1 MCIAYAILGLGIA
14 PMPPSYV
21 SVAGSI
27 PGIPTARALTRLAV
41 IASTGFFIGRF
52 TISSLAGIFGLPVAL
67 LFPATALIG
76 SGVLAHFL
84 DIKRIK
90 VAA

>member
-1 MCIAYAILGLGIA
+1 
-14 PMPPSYV
+14 MPPSYV

-41 IASTGFFIGRF
+41 IASTGFLGGRF
-52 TISSLAGIFGLPVAL
+52 TISSLAGLFGLPTAL

-76 SGVLAHFL
+76 SGILAHYL
-84 DIKRIK
+84 DIKRLK
-90 VAA
+90 SSR